1 MSEIKTEEK
10 KAIRG
15 GEFLVKE
22 TNPNEIFVPENGTK
36 NSE

>member
-22 TNPNEIFVPENGTK
+22 TNPNEILFLKNGTK